1 VMRIL
6 LFLFLFSYLA
16 GTSFHAQGIKI
27 QSVRANVGEILV
39 DYTLDNPKTAHQI
52 KLQLDYEGQTWTPNS
67 VFGDAGHNITGPT
80 SKTLRWDAGTE
91 GKEINGPLTVRLLTN
106 SFAGVGAP
114 KHLLRS
120 LLFPGAGQYQLR
132 NKAHYFL
139 HGLGAYAALGGGIYF
154 QHLAQNSYANYLTS
168 SSIVES
174 NRHFSNANQEQWV
187 SLSLLGTAA
196 AIWIVDM
203 ATVAARTRKLNKA
216 WRTQGINPT
225 LSKYYAQKSTDFRE
239 CVKPIFADT
248 RSRSSVLVAQ
258 GMDWFNKGEFETAL
272 RHFDEA
278 LTYEPNFNK
287 ASYWKKEA
295 ESKLQEINSIN
306 QEYEIL
312 LNEGKQIFASAETAW
327 NTKNGTPIEVRSLL
341 EASKTKLK
349 AASKVIF
356 YQPALEKQK
365 TEHKIILNK
374 IEILDAKILQA
385 IQIDQMLVRSD
396 SLHRSGKSN
405 FDESLL
411 RQALSEY
418 QSVLKLDP
426 SNSKANPKISEIK
439 IQLLQIEMAEIEK
452 LISKEELYLAEIKID
467 RLTDVESPPAE
478 VQRRADFIS
487 RTKSKLER
495 LRIEADYTEK
505 IRLGDEALKN
515 KEYQLARKNYLEA
528 LQLKPADSYAQTQ
541 VTKLAKLLADED
553 LFPTS
558 KWTAFDLYEDN
569 LIRIKYSGKKGT
581 LSCSNQ
587 QGTPFIYSYGIE
599 FIGSES
605 LSTTTRKNRIKQYL
619 IYTVDYKDCNNVTY
633 ACTEF
638 IDLHKIIDE
647 STDNLDNMDFN
658 YPTDKI
664 ISKPYKIFLSDLKIR
679 KCVPK

>member
-1 VMRIL
+1 MMRNL
-6 LFLFLFSYLA
+6 LYLFLFSCLA
-16 GTSFHAQGIKI
+16 GPSFHAQGIKI

-67 VFGDAGHNITGPT
+67 VFGDAGQNITGP
-80 SKTLRWDAGTE
+80 SPKTLRWDAGKE
-91 GKEINGPLTVRLLTN
+91 GKEINGPVTVRLLTN
-106 SFAGVGAP
+106 SFAGVQTP

-168 SSIVES
+168 SSIDES
-174 NRHFSNANQEQWV
+174 NRLFSNANQEQWV

-225 LSKYYAQKSTDFRE
+225 LSKYYSQKSTDFRE
-239 CVKPIFADT
+239 YVKPTFADT

-295 ESKLQEINSIN
+295 ESKLQEINSTN

-327 NTKNGTPIEVRSLL
+327 HTKSSTLIEVRSLL
-341 EASKTKLK
+341 EASKTKLN
-349 AASKVIF
+349 AAAKVIF
-356 YQPALEKQK
+356 NQPTLEKQK

-385 IQIDQMLVRSD
+385 IQIDQMLVRGD
-396 SLHRSGKSN
+396 SLYRLGKSN
-405 FDESLL
+405 FDEGLL
-411 RQALSEY
+411 RQALTEY

-426 SNSKANPKISEIK
+426 NNFKANPKISEIK

-452 LISKEELYLAEIKID
+452 LISKEELHLAEIKID
-467 RLTDVESPPAE
+467 RLIDVESPPAE

-487 RTKSKLER
+487 KTKSKLER
-495 LRIEADYTEK
+495 IRIEADYKEK
-505 IRLGDEALKN
+505 IRLADEALKN

-528 LQLKPADSYAQTQ
+528 LQLKPADSYAQGQ
-541 VTKLAKLLADED
+541 VSKLTKLLADED

-581 LSCSNQ
+581 LNCSNQ
-587 QGTPFIYSYGIE
+587 QGNPFIYSYGIE

>member
-1 VMRIL
+1 L
-6 LFLFLFSYLA
+6 
-16 GTSFHAQGIKI
+16 HAQGIKI

-67 VFGDAGHNITGPT
+67 VFGDAGQNITGPT
-80 SKTLRWDAGTE
+80 PKTLRWDAGKE
-91 GKEINGPLTVRLLTN
+91 GKEINGPVTVRLLTN
-106 SFAGVGAP
+106 SFAGVQTP

-168 SSIVES
+168 SSIDES
-174 NRHFSNANQEQWV
+174 NRLFSNANQEQWV

-225 LSKYYAQKSTDFRE
+225 LSKYYSQKSTDFRE
-239 CVKPIFADT
+239 YVKPTFADT

-278 LTYEPNFNK
+278 LTYEPNMRQ
-287 ASYWKKEA
+287 ASNWKSETETKLQKIKSLEKEYENLLDEGRDFFSEA
-295 ESKLQEINSIN
+295 EKV
-306 QEYEIL
+306 
-312 LNEGKQIFASAETAW
+312 W
-327 NTKNGTPIEVRSLL
+327 NAQTGSPQVIKSLL
-341 EASKTKLK
+341 EASKTKLN
-349 AASKVIF
+349 AAAKVIF
-356 YQPALEKQK
+356 NQPTLEKQK

-385 IQIDQMLVRSD
+385 IQIDQMLVRGD
-396 SLHRSGKSN
+396 SLHRLGKSN
-405 FDESLL
+405 FNESLL
-411 RQALSEY
+411 RQALTEY

-426 SNSKANPKISEIK
+426 SNFKANPKISEIK

-467 RLTDVESPPAE
+467 RLIDVESPPAE

-487 RTKSKLER
+487 KTKSKLER
-495 LRIEADYTEK
+495 IRIEADYKEK
-505 IRLGDEALKN
+505 IRLADEALKN

-528 LQLKPADSYAQTQ
+528 LQLKPADSYAQGQ
-541 VTKLAKLLADED
+541 VSKLDKILADED

-581 LSCSNQ
+581 LSCLNQ
-587 QGTPFIYSYGIE
+587 QGTPFLFRYSIE
-599 FIGSES
+599 FLGSES
-605 LSTTTRKNRIKQYL
+605 LSTTTRKNRIKQFL

-638 IDLHKIIDE
+638 VDLHKIIDE
-647 STDNLDNMDFN
+647 STDNLVNMDFN

-664 ISKPYKIFLSDLKIR
+664 ISKPYKIILSDIKIR